1 MTISIKDS
9 PISKLVMFS
18 PQVSIWSGTLK
29 IDRDLDYK
37 DIASTLPPQQF
48 ASDGRK
54 NLVDQKYLAGPRKL
68 RKRLERL
75 LKTEGFSLIGDCV
88 AVNEDRAVTVLNE
101 LPKLE
106 AEFIAE
112 VDSFIAFLQSAYMEQ
127 VDKAPVEWKEL
138 LMKGRLTAD
147 EVRKR
152 FAFKVGVFKI
162 TAPAENDADPINAHF
177 ANTIMVN
184 ATPRLMEDVA
194 AEARDIFFNS
204 FMVPVEPSNPKGKRR
219 FKDSVT
225 QATVKQ
231 VTRLVEKLSDYSF
244 LDARVYP
251 TVTSLR
257 VILSSLPFTGP
268 LNAQQ
273 TSTCSTVLRQLMDPE
288 TTLGIGEAFA
298 ANPNAPQLP
307 TTPAQPTLFAG
318 STTAQ
323 PATYS
328 DIPSVEPAVMVAN
341 QSLSQSRRQLFS
353 QNI

>member
-29 IDRDLDYK
+29 IDREQDYR

-54 NLVDQKYLAGPRKL
+54 NLVHQKYLAGPRKF
-68 RKRLERL
+68 RKQLERL
-75 LKTEGFSLIGDCV
+75 LKSQGFSLIGDCV
-88 AVNEDRAVTVLNE
+88 AVNEDRAKTVLDA
-101 LPKLE
+101 LPALE
-106 AEFIAE
+106 AGFNAE
-112 VDSFIAFLQSAYMEQ
+112 VESLIGSLQAAYEDQ

-138 LMKGRLTAD
+138 LMKGRLTED

-152 FAFKVGVFKI
+152 FSFKVGVFKI
-162 TAPAENDADPINAHF
+162 TAPAEDDTNPINAHF
-177 ANTIMVN
+177 ANTIMEN
-184 ATPRLMEDVA
+184 ATPRLMEEVA
-194 AEARDIFFNS
+194 AEARDIFFTS
-204 FMVPVEPSNPKGKRR
+204 FCVPVDPNNPKGKRR

-225 QATVKQ
+225 QASVKQ
-231 VTRLVEKLSDYSF
+231 LNKLVDKLSDYAF

-257 VILSSLPFTGP
+257 IILSDLPATGP

-273 TSTCSTVLRQLMDPE
+273 TSTCTTVLRQLMEPE

-298 ANPNAPQLP
+298 ANPDAPQLSSP
-307 TTPAQPTLFAG
+307 PAQTNLFAG
-318 STTAQ
+318 QSTAELVTQ
-323 PATYS
+323 EDTPTV
-328 DIPSVEPAVMVAN
+328 DPAVMGAAN
-341 QSLSQSRRQLFS
+341 SLSQSRRKIFS
-353 QNI
+353 STL